1 MFLAPFGR
9 ELVIAISDSLQVSVI
24 IPTYNAFERLQA
36 TIRSVLAQ
44 TYAATEIIVVDD
56 GSTDHTPELPGVFGD
71 AVRYV
76 RTANGGQQRAR
87 NHGVSLAAGNWIALL
102 DHDDHWEPG
111 YLAEVNALAQAH
123 PVDMTMCNSRTWQ
136 ETPTGSFWKDENRFT
151 QFAPPGY
158 WDRVGANPSDRWTV
172 LEQHDLGSY
181 LRYHPSQTSMVTLRR
196 SLYVSLGGFDERM
209 RGNGAENFEF
219 EVRALRKACV
229 GLIWAPLVR
238 MVRHD
243 ANASLDSS
251 RMALDVV
258 ACLELILRDHDLSS
272 AERAV
277 VEAEL
282 QVRLPAA
289 LHGAFTL
296 RRNQDVRAIYQNHH
310 GAWAWKARLKYA
322 VANLPEGVARSVAK
336 ILRA

>member
-1 MFLAPFGR
+1 MN
-9 ELVIAISDSLQVSVI
+9 AISDRLQVSVI

-56 GSTDHTPELPGVFGD
+56 GSTDETPELPGVFGD

-76 RTANGGQQRAR
+76 RIENGGQQRAR

-111 YLAEVNALAQAH
+111 YLAEVNALVQAH

-136 ETPTGSFWKDENRFT
+136 EAPTGSVCKNENRFT

-158 WDRVGANPSDRWTV
+158 WARVGADPSDRWTV
-172 LEQHDLGSY
+172 LKKYNLESY
-181 LRYHPSQTSMVTLRR
+181 LRFNPSQTSMVTIRR

-209 RGNGAENFEF
+209 RGNGGENFEF
-219 EVRALRKACV
+219 EVRALRRACV

-243 ANASLDSS
+243 ANASLDNSL
-251 RMALDVV
+251 MALDMV
-258 ACLELILRDHDLSS
+258 ACFEFMLRGYDLSS

-277 VEAEL
+277 FEGEL
-282 QVRLPAA
+282 QTRLPAA
-289 LHGAFTL
+289 LDGAFTL
-296 RRNQDVRAIYQNHH
+296 RRNQDVRATYQKYH
-310 GAWAWKARLKYA
+310 GGWAWKARLKYA
-322 VANLPEGVARSVAK
+322 IASLPDGAAQSVAK
-336 ILRA
+336 IFGA